1 MGGFAAGRIGM
12 GGCGTLRERKWL
24 PAMRYISAV
33 RVAEAWRRRPAE
45 MRGAAAGEVGD
56 AGATV
61 RCGAEVE
68 LGRVETWSGR
78 IRTVRRFCGN
88 REGSGFVG
96 LVMTGFH
103 RIIGRRNKFI
113 RGPLIL
119 QQIRF
124 SSLNPKTRYNRSPI
138 CQNRCPWRF

>member
-1 MGGFAAGRIGM
+1 
-12 GGCGTLRERKWL
+12 
-24 PAMRYISAV
+24 
-33 RVAEAWRRRPAE
+33 

-88 REGSGFVG
+88 GKA
-96 LVMTGFH
+96 LV
-103 RIIGRRNKFI
+103 
-113 RGPLIL
+113 LWAW
-119 QQIRF
+119 
-124 SSLNPKTRYNRSPI
+124 S
-138 CQNRCPWRF
+138 

>member
-88 REGSGFVG
+88 GKA
-96 LVMTGFH
+96 LV
-103 RIIGRRNKFI
+103 
-113 RGPLIL
+113 LWAW
-119 QQIRF
+119 
-124 SSLNPKTRYNRSPI
+124 S
-138 CQNRCPWRF
+138 